1 MQDFILPILTTL
13 ATALITWFFAR
24 RKNNADAKSA
34 EIDNEVKSASFY
46 QNLLDDSKKRLD
58 ECLEVIENQNKRIAE
73 RDKIILEQ
81 DTEKRELQKR
91 LSDLIDE
98 IESLTVELR
107 KYKQLNGKAS

>member
-98 IESLTVELR
+98 IEPLTVELR